1 MNIQD
6 IIAQLGGAD
15 GLKDLGA
22 KFGLSPEQTAQAA
35 QGLLEHATQGG
46 AADPAQIAQ
55 AAAQK
60 TGLDLGALQGML
72 PGLMGMMGGAGG
84 MAEQLSKQL
93 SAGPLGGVL
102 SMIDKD
108 KDGNV
113 VEDIIDM
120 AGGLFGKKPNG

>member
-6 IIAQLGGAD
+6 IITQLGGAD

-35 QGLLEHATQGG
+35 QGLLEQATAGG
-46 AADPAQIAQ
+46 ADPAQIAQ

-60 TGLDLGALQGML
+60 TGIDMGALQGML

-108 KDGNV
+108 EDGNV

-120 AGGLFGKKPNG
+120 AGGLFGKKPQG